1 MKNAIYYYYN
11 LVPDDIH
18 QINKMY
24 YFYYNNIRYSLVLYE
39 GDLAALNDI
48 YMLHANLISKGIYVH
63 QIILNRDN
71 SIVTLIG
78 GNPYILLKTLHYD
91 KKIHYEN
98 VLSFSNLFV
107 DQNVSINNTFFSN
120 SIVGNKKSQNK
131 FTTSTINWADLWSTK
146 NDYLEY
152 QISQLGQKHLN
163 LRNSFSYYIGLGETS
178 IQLVNTIPLDNIPN
192 VISHRR
198 INNDDTFFEL
208 YNPLNM
214 IVDSR
219 VRDMAEYF
227 KNCFFNG
234 KNIVNELNH
243 FLTHTNLNE
252 TEHLL
257 FLARM
262 IYPTYYFDL
271 FEDVISEKVDDKQIK
286 KITDLS
292 GDYEILLKYLYNY
305 YKSIFKIQ
313 PIEWLER
320 Y

>member
-1 MKNAIYYYYN
+1 MKNAIYY
-11 LVPDDIH
+11 D
-18 QINKMY
+18 NKIDY
-24 YFYYNNIRYSLVLYE
+24 
-39 GDLAALNDI
+39 
-48 YMLHANLISKGIYVH
+48 K
-63 QIILNRDN
+63 
-71 SIVTLIG
+71 
-78 GNPYILLKTLHYD
+78 
-91 KKIHYEN
+91 N

-107 DQNVSINNTFFSN
+107 DQNLSIHNGFLSYPIGSN
-120 SIVGNKKSQNK
+120 QRNKNKSVA
-131 FTTSTINWADLWSTK
+131 TTINWADLWSKK

-152 QISQLGQKHLN
+152 QINQLGQKHLN
-163 LRNSFSYYIGLGETS
+163 LRNSFSYYVGLGETS
-178 IQLVNTIPLDNIPN
+178 IQLVNNIPLDNIPN

-219 VRDMAEYF
+219 VRDVAEYF
-227 KNCFFNG
+227 KNSFFNG

-271 FEDVISEKVDDKQIK
+271 FEDVIKM
-286 KITDLS
+286 L
-292 GDYEILLKYLYNY
+292 
-305 YKSIFKIQ
+305 
-313 PIEWLER
+313 
-320 Y
+320 

>member
-1 MKNAIYYYYN
+1 MKNSIYYYYN

-18 QINKMY
+18 QTKKMY
-24 YFYYNNIRYSLVLYE
+24 YFYYNNNRYSLVLYD
-39 GDLAALNDI
+39 GDSTNLNDI
-48 YMLHANLISKGIYVH
+48 YALHANLISQGVYVH

-71 SIVTLIG
+71 GIITLIA
-78 GNPYILLKTLHYD
+78 GNPYILLKSIYYD
-91 KKIHYEN
+91 KKVSYEN

-107 DQNVSINNTFFSN
+107 DRNLSIYNGFLVNPVSINQISK
-120 SIVGNKKSQNK
+120 NKSVLN
-131 FTTSTINWADLWSTK
+131 TINWADLWSKK
-146 NDYLEY
+146 NDYLEH
-152 QISQLGQKHLN
+152 QISQSGQKHLN
-163 LRNSFSYYIGLGETS
+163 LRNSFSYYIGLGEVS
-178 IQLVNTIPLDNIPN
+178 IQLVNNIAFNNTPN

-214 IVDSR
+214 IIDSR
-219 VRDMAEYF
+219 VRDVAEYF
-227 KNCFFNG
+227 KNSFFSG

-243 FLTHTNLNE
+243 FLTRTNLSE

-271 FEDVISEKVDDKQIK
+271 FEDVISEKADDKQIK
-286 KITDLS
+286 TITDLS
-292 GDYEILLKYLYNY
+292 DDYELLLKNLYNY
-305 YKSIFKIQ
+305 YKSTFKIQ
-313 PIEWLER
+313 PIEWLEK